1 MNFDRTWCE
10 DAGSE
15 DSNGRTIWAL
25 GVTAKRATLAK
36 HRDWAARLFDETAG
50 IAFDLSSPRSQAF
63 AMLGAAAMLSA
74 HPGHGRSQAILER
87 FSADLADLLEET
99 RRPEWEWFEIV
110 LAYDN
115 ARLPEAMIRAGVAL
129 ERQELIDTGLRTLD
143 WIVAQQT
150 SPEGRFR
157 AVGTDSF
164 GRPYE
169 GPLPFDQQPLE
180 AQATIDACAAAFKAT
195 GDVRW
200 VEEANRAYRWYLG
213 QNDLDLP
220 LATAQDG
227 GCFDGLM
234 PGGLNRNQGAESILA
249 LQLAS
254 CAISAL
260 GKAAGTVAGTGR
272 AVA

>member
-1 MNFDRTWCE
+1 
-10 DAGSE
+10 
-15 DSNGRTIWAL
+15 
-25 GVTAKRATLAK
+25 
-36 HRDWAARLFDETAG
+36 
-50 IAFDLSSPRSQAF
+50 
-63 AMLGAAAMLSA
+63 
-74 HPGHGRSQAILER
+74 
-87 FSADLADLLEET
+87 
-99 RRPEWEWFEIV
+99 
-110 LAYDN
+110 
-115 ARLPEAMIRAGVAL
+115 
-129 ERQELIDTGLRTLD
+129 
-143 WIVAQQT
+143 
-150 SPEGRFR
+150 
-157 AVGTDSF
+157 
-164 GRPYE
+164 
-169 GPLPFDQQPLE
+169 LPFDQQPLE

-220 LATAQDG
+220 LATVQDG